1 MKNLQILVL
10 AVFAVGIVA
19 FGFTGNVQAE
29 ELTPVLP
36 GNGAGMGGN
45 GGNGRGGSNG
55 TGVPLDMNIN
65 LDGAID
71 DVMAGLIAD
80 ALGISVEDLQA
91 REAAGET
98 LVEIGLS
105 LGFDADEVIAIHD
118 QARADAL
125 AQAVTSGLITQE
137 EADWLL
143 SRMSF
148 GQNGVSLG
156 LCDGD
161 CTTSTMTQ
169 THNKFHN
176 GDTRGSRWSN

>member
-1 MKNLQILVL
+1 MKNLQILVF

-19 FGFTGNVQAE
+19 FGFAGDVQAE
-29 ELTPVLP
+29 ELTPYLP
-36 GNGAGMGGN
+36 GNGAGMDGN
-45 GGNGRGGSNG
+45 GGNGRSGSDG

-71 DVMAGLIAD
+71 DVMAGLVAD
-80 ALGISVEDLQA
+80 ALGIDVDVLKA

-105 LGFDADEVIAIHD
+105 LGFSADEVIAIHD

-125 AQAVTSGLITQE
+125 AQAVASGLLTQE

-143 SRMSF
+143 SRMAF
-148 GQNGVSLG
+148 GQYGVSLG

-161 CTTSTMTQ
+161 CTTSTKTQ
-169 THNKFHN
+169 KHNKFQN
-176 GDTRGSRWSN
+176 GDSRGTCWIN